1 MSGEYE
7 ISKGK
12 NLPTMLQKGTIVPSK
27 NVPLDEKERIKK
39 ITAISFI
46 LDNFFDARISLKKG
60 VPPRIKST
68 KVIDKILVLLSGTGS
83 GKSTAFIEALF
94 DRYFP
99 QLHKSIAITE
109 PKILT
114 VKEIPYDIIKRR
126 KDLELGVTIGYQTGV
141 ISKRPLRGIHFMT
154 TGVLVQQFK
163 TYTDEEIRNKY
174 FVIVIDEVH
183 IRDTY
188 IDLLM
193 MYIESFLSRNW
204 EESDCPFFVLM
215 SATLNPITYLKYF
228 GLPASE
234 YKKTPNL
241 ITVEGKGF
249 PIEEHWPKI
258 DIANY
263 ITYIFDLVK
272 RIHNENQGELDSQI
286 PFDYAYKNKNS
297 QKKNVD
303 ILIFVPT
310 LGVIKEII
318 SLLNGFNDE
327 IAGITAPVK
336 QLINQKTDNQTNL
349 KKGGR
354 SYPVYD
360 EWSDDESVIDESVID
375 KSVNG
380 GIVSDNLVKVGKSK
394 GRKPLFVCPIILNSE
409 SFSKMGEDY
418 LNLFSDIS
426 TINVTLSNGKKVT
439 PSRRVIVATNVAET
453 GITLETL
460 QYVIISG
467 WANAVEYLPFAGLSL
482 LSVRPITQSEVKQQR
497 GRVGRNHS
505 GHAYFCFTKDTFDKM
520 EEIQY
525 PAVLRT
531 EAASNLLDIIILQT
545 ESKLDKEMITH
556 QILDPRKSSSD
567 LSDLYNLSNK
577 SDSKIV
583 KSDKNDQKLDQ
594 RSVIVQE
601 RDFDITKTKLITYP
615 SMSNLNSSFEKL
627 HLLGFITHNMNPTF
641 SGLLS
646 VNLKKIKLENI
657 RMIFSGYTTGCC
669 ILDLITIAAF
679 VENGRHI
686 LDFRKEYKP
695 RNIFNL
701 SDKESA
707 LNYRLLVQDDFI
719 EYVFI
724 WNAFIDQIDQTQIKV
739 TKVKKWCM
747 DNNLNYTS
755 LLTIG
760 GIRNEIIE
768 TLTTIGLNS
777 YHSGLDLPLGMYNLN
792 DIIARNVK
800 DGMAEVVKL
809 KKSIYEGY
817 KLNICTYN
825 EYDKCYILDKGQI
838 SVQIFS
844 KLITPLPATGHIQQ
858 TNPKKIIVANVILKT
873 SPAYKGYYKYESSGP
888 CMVIDGFFSYDKS
901 FFEMV

>member
-1 MSGEYE
+1 MAEDKTSENGV
-7 ISKGK
+7 SKSS
-12 NLPTMLQKGTIVPSK
+12 NLPTMLQKGTVVPSK
-27 NVPLDEKERIKK
+27 SSAPDEKGRIKK
-39 ITAISFI
+39 ITAITYI
-46 LDNFFDARISLKKG
+46 LDSFFDPRLSLKKG
-60 VPPRIKST
+60 ISPRIKP
-68 KVIDKILVLLSGTGS
+68 KKIIDKILVLLSGTGS

-126 KDLELGVTIGYQTGV
+126 KDLELGVTIGYQTGI

-163 TYTDEEIRNKY
+163 TYTDEEIRHKY

-193 MYIESFLSRNW
+193 TYIESFLSRNW
-204 EESDCPFFVLM
+204 EETDCPFFVLM
-215 SATLNPITYLKYF
+215 SATLNPTTYLKYF
-228 GLPASE
+228 GLPTGE
-234 YKKTPNL
+234 HKKTPNL

-249 PIEEHWPKI
+249 PIEEHWAKV

-263 ITYIFDLVK
+263 VNYIFDLVK
-272 RIHNENQGELDSQI
+272 HIHNENQGELQ
-286 PFDYAYKNKNS
+286 NGG
-297 QKKNVD
+297 KNVD

-310 LGVIKEII
+310 SKVIKEII
-318 SLLNGFNDE
+318 TLLNGFNNE
-327 IAGITAPVK
+327 IAGISNKKFDDKSSDDEQVTP
-336 QLINQKTDNQTNL
+336 

-354 SYPVYD
+354 SYPIYD
-360 EWSDDESVIDESVID
+360 EWSDDESDEIY
-375 KSVNG
+375 G
-380 GIVSDNLVKVGKSK
+380 GTVLK
-394 GRKPLFVCPIILNSE
+394 GQNPLFICPIILNSE

-426 TINVTLSNGKKVT
+426 TINVTLGNGKKVI

-467 WANAVEYLPFAGLSL
+467 WANAIEYLPFAGHSL

-505 GHAYFCFTKDTFDKM
+505 GHAYFCFTKDTFNKM

-545 ESKLDKEMITH
+545 ESKLDK
-556 QILDPRKSSSD
+556 QIIAQHIIDPAMGRLKSS
-567 LSDLYNLSNK
+567 LNL
-577 SDSKIV
+577 
-583 KSDKNDQKLDQ
+583 LDE
-594 RSVIVQE
+594 IIIQE

-646 VNLKKIKLENI
+646 VGLKKLKLENI

-686 LDFRKEYKP
+686 LDFRTEYKP
-695 RNIFNL
+695 INIFNL

-707 LNYRLLVQDDFI
+707 LNYRLLIQDDFI

-724 WNAFIDQIDQTQIKV
+724 WNAFIDQIDQKQISIM
-739 TKVKKWCM
+739 KVKKWCM
-747 DNNLNYTS
+747 DNNLNYDS

-768 TLTTIGLNS
+768 TLIQSNLNPYYSGLN
-777 YHSGLDLPLGMYNLN
+777 LPLGMYNLN

-800 DGMAEVVKL
+800 DGMAEIVKI
-809 KKSIYEGY
+809 KKAIFEGY

-825 EYDKCYILDKGQI
+825 EYDKSYILDKGQI
-838 SVQIFS
+838 PIQVFS
-844 KLITPLPATGHIQQ
+844 KLITPLPVTKHIQQ
-858 TNPKKIIVANVILKT
+858 TGPKKIIVADVILKT
-873 SPAYKGYYKYESSGP
+873 GPKLKGHYRYEATGP
-888 CMVIDGFFSYDKS
+888 CSIIDGFINLDHGFFSG
-901 FFEMV
+901 V